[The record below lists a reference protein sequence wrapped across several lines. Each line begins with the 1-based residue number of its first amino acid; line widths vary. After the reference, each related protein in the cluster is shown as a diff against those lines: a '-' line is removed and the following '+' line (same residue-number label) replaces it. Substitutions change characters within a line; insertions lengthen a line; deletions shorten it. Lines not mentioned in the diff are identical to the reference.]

1 MLSKK
6 LVRSVPRSL
15 MKRKTS
21 IGPVG
26 HINQPGEAK
35 CGGAAVNEAKMR
47 QDVSLVSTITKR
59 KKRMK
64 RRKRS

>member
-6 LVRSVPRSL
+6 LVRSVLRSL

-35 CGGAAVNEAKMR
+35 CGGAAVKEAKTH

-59 KKRMK
+59 KRMK
-64 RRKRS
+64 RLKRS